1 MYLCEQANVKENF
14 LQKTSFNRLKLDL
27 LMIENGAIFV
37 AAGLMASVLKG
48 RNAAELTLPCM

>member
-27 LMIENGAIFV
+27 LMIENGSRFV

>member
-27 LMIENGAIFV
+27 LMIENGARFV